1 MKVLHKV
8 RIMLRMKFL
17 LESRI
22 APVAFLHRDCFQGDI
37 GLNLFLDFAEVKELE
52 EEELL
57 S

>member
-1 MKVLHKV
+1 
-8 RIMLRMKFL
+8 MLRMKFL

-22 APVAFLHRDCFQGDI
+22 PPVAFLHRDGFQGDI
-37 GLNLFLDFAEVKELE
+37 GLNLFLDFATVKELE

>member
-1 MKVLHKV
+1 
-8 RIMLRMKFL
+8 MKFL

-22 APVAFLHRDCFQGDI
+22 APVAFLNRDCFQEDI